1 MTNPSLPQPNNAPET
16 SKIGT
21 DRLIGIGKMG
31 CLVSSMILDRGSF
44 AFKGIA
50 LNNDPSLFEG
60 LDPSILTFL
69 CDGDGNMRVH
79 GECTKPDQEVNDSDS
94 APSIHLGGASKW
106 TVIVAGLGGDFT
118 GELIGK
124 VISTLRQ
131 QNSMVLV
138 VASLPFDME
147 GDDKKIAAEKSL
159 NQLVE
164 EADAVIALPNQSY
177 LKKRTQPVKLKE
189 AFELSRRC
197 LAEAV
202 EGVWGML
209 HADGLTNIRVS
220 HLKNLFQ
227 GHHVK
232 GLFASAHADGDDRVR
247 LAVDSLLAHPQM
259 EDGGALK
266 LADACL
272 LQVTGD
278 ESLTFKDV
286 DRIKRHIRKHLPAD
300 KSLVVGTSV
309 KGDLKDHLSVSI
321 VSAHFSGIKLNNLPV
336 MDGNSKPA
344 LETFQVD
351 IEKEEEHPVI
361 MEQEGG
367 VDEELVLSDSDETGA
382 PSVEAAHPMAPPPS
396 SKRSKRGSKRYF
408 QTFLNLGGKKNGRFA
423 DTDPTFY
430 NSVNLD
436 EPTYQRKGVV
446 FN

>member
-1 MTNPSLPQPNNAPET
+1 MTSHQSLHSD
-16 SKIGT
+16 SKKPT
-21 DRLIGIGKMG
+21 DADPDRLIGIGKMG
-31 CLVSSMILDRGSF
+31 GLVATMIQERGNF

-50 LNNDPSLFEG
+50 LNNNPMLFEM
-60 LDPSILTFL
+60 LHPSTMMLL
-69 CDGDGNMRVH
+69 CDGEGNMRLHDKVGNPLSE
-79 GECTKPDQEVNDSDS
+79 GESNASPVQ
-94 APSIHLGGASKW
+94 LGGSSKW
-106 TVIVAGLGGDFT
+106 GVIVAGLGGEFT
-118 GELIGK
+118 GEIIGK
-124 VISTLRQ
+124 VISTLRRQ
-131 QNSMVLV
+131 GSMVLV

-147 GDDKKIAAEKSL
+147 GDDKKNAAEKSL
-159 NQLVE
+159 KELVE
-164 EADAVIALPNQSY
+164 KADAVIALPNQSY
-177 LKKRTQPVKLKE
+177 LKKRPQPVKLKE
-189 AFELSRRC
+189 AFELSRHC

-232 GLFASAHADGDDRVR
+232 GLFASAQADGNDRVKV
-247 LAVDSLLAHPQM
+247 AVDSLLLHPQM

-286 DRIKRHIRKHLPAD
+286 DRIKRHIRKYLPSD

-309 KGDLKDHLSVSI
+309 NGAEKGHLMVSL
-321 VSAHFSGIKLNNLPV
+321 VSAHFSDAKSNTLQVKEATSKASVDSFPV
-336 MDGNSKPA
+336 N
-344 LETFQVD
+344 
-351 IEKEEEHPVI
+351 IEKEAQDLTVAHIEEC
-361 MEQEGG
+361 
-367 VDEELVLSDSDETGA
+367 VDEEEPILSDIEDS
-382 PSVEAAHPMAPPPS
+382 SSAAMDAVHPMTPPPS
-396 SKRSKRGSKRYF
+396 SKRSKRAGKRYF
-408 QTFLNLGGKKNGRFA
+408 QTFLNLGAKKNGRFA
-423 DTDPTFY
+423 DCDPTFY